1 MAEKKKINIG
11 IYDELHRKNLLKR
24 AKQVQMLYKQA
35 VQKIIQK
42 AQPTLFDIDPSLDEF
57 HFSDFPQLAKA
68 VNGYILQMGQG
79 LQSNVEDGDIEAWTL
94 ANTKNDAVVSHMTAA
109 YKIPRETLNKWKHP
123 HLEALAEF
131 MARKTVG
138 MNLSDGGS
146 REDTIA
152 GVWNLKQFKEELEL
166 ALETGIGQ
174 GKSAAE
180 LARDVK
186 QYLKNPDKLFRR
198 VRERVI
204 TDENGNKRRVGAL
217 RLSKA
222 AAAYHPGKGV
232 YRSSYKN
239 ALRLTATENNIAYR
253 TADHQR
259 WNALNFVLGQEIKLS
274 NNHTLNGKPF
284 VDICDDLAGKYPKT
298 FKFTGWH
305 PWCRCYATSILA
317 DRAEFEEYCKLLEQ
331 GKDVSNFKFTGM
343 IGPEDAPEEFRQ
355 WVQDNKQRIS
365 KAKNMPYFLR
375 DNPRLLESAGYK
387 IPKEQHSMFDWSQT
401 NPKKPQTLLEKAAQR
416 HAARTQEQ
424 IDEIK
429 KRAAERQERL
439 KLQQNF
445 IDNTFKEAT
454 AMPEVGTKSLVAAI
468 NKQELNRAMDV
479 AKSLQQEVA
488 AMKDAENKLKDLIP
502 DAPQQHKN
510 FTIKELQSAHAA
522 IKKTFDRWTWDFTT
536 DNSLQFLKG
545 RLEREIGIVASTSH
559 KTKDIAKA
567 AFERRLELVNKRI
580 DMKAIGD
587 GLQHE
592 FSFVKTTR
600 SANVKNVAKEIEALL
615 KDNNADLAMLRDKAD
630 DLRDKVRKLEARRK
644 TNRKTNSKAPNV
656 QSNAE
661 IKKDVLD
668 AFRKRGE
675 KITEGDIIIEDG
687 AVCLTKDQHRIIAE
701 KFMQV
706 TDHEKDIIYGRRK
719 GYYVGTGKSFQINGA
734 LRDVGGAGKN
744 VILGDIDKSP
754 NTFKGKDMF
763 GHILTKSEVNA
774 VKVIDRVIVRNKT
787 EFPIK
792 LVRNLDFNGINPFFG
807 GKLQEGIGR
816 ISDQINNLLD
826 KSMKADPAFM
836 SASTNAEKNLF
847 KSRKYQLQIEIPK
860 GTPLFLTDHYL
871 ESEAILG
878 RMTNIV
884 FKSVETKTVSTNIE
898 ITVIKCS
905 VKN

>member
-24 AKQVQMLYKQA
+24 AKQVQRLYKQA
-35 VQKIIQK
+35 VQKITQK
-42 AQPTLFDIDPSLDEF
+42 AQPTLFDIDPSLEEF

-79 LQSNVEDGDIEAWTL
+79 LQSNVEDGDVEAWTL
-94 ANTKNDAVVSHMTAA
+94 ANTKNDAVVNHMTAA

-123 HLEALAEF
+123 HLEALAAF
-131 MARKTVG
+131 MARKTTS

-146 REDTIA
+146 REDAIA

-204 TDENGNKRRVGAL
+204 IDKNGNKRRVGAL

-222 AAAYHPGKGV
+222 AAAYHPGQGV

-259 WNALNFVLGQEIKLS
+259 WNALNFVLGQEVKLS

-387 IPKEQHSMFDWSQT
+387 IPKEQHGMFDWDKAKPSVRIDT
-401 NPKKPQTLLEKAAQR
+401 VSTDSNPKLATQSLLEKAAKR

-424 IDEIK
+424 IDVIQNAWNTKRLKDIDARAKEAEKVLDGTTSPNNERKALK
-429 KRAAERQERL
+429 KRLLKVKNAILEHRSPAMVETLYARYERGIDIQQRWDKIVWGGFSKEQRKNCYEIEKQIGIL
-439 KLQQNF
+439 KGRKMAYEQADKQNA
-445 IDNTFKEAT
+445 N
-454 AMPEVGTKSLVAAI
+454 P
-468 NKQELNRAMDV
+468 
-479 AKSLQQEVA
+479 
-488 AMKDAENKLKDLIP
+488 DLIP
-502 DAPQQHKN
+502 QWKPTKKAAEWHFKAPDGTIHYVEEDPRYKKNMWKYENNCQTCAPAYTLREWGFNIKAGGNLKPAGLSYELSHGNNWVDTWIEQDGSPAKIKSFKDWMSEKGYKRMEKKQFRVYFDEITKEEGTYEIGLSWKGGGGHCTILKRFKDGTLRYVEPQH
-510 FTIKELQSAHAA
+510 
-522 IKKTFDRWTWDFTT
+522 
-536 DNSLQFLKG
+536 DNSPGSGWEWKDVDFLCSQITVKG
-545 RLEREIGIVASTSH
+545 RDGIMRVDNKLLNLKWASIFH
-559 KTKDIAKA
+559 K
-567 AFERRLELVNKRI
+567 R
-580 DMKAIGD
+580 
-587 GLQHE
+587 
-592 FSFVKTTR
+592 
-600 SANVKNVAKEIEALL
+600 
-615 KDNNADLAMLRDKAD
+615 
-630 DLRDKVRKLEARRK
+630 
-644 TNRKTNSKAPNV
+644 
-656 QSNAE
+656 
-661 IKKDVLD
+661 
-668 AFRKRGE
+668 
-675 KITEGDIIIEDG
+675 
-687 AVCLTKDQHRIIAE
+687 
-701 KFMQV
+701 
-706 TDHEKDIIYGRRK
+706 
-719 GYYVGTGKSFQINGA
+719 
-734 LRDVGGAGKN
+734 
-744 VILGDIDKSP
+744 
-754 NTFKGKDMF
+754 
-763 GHILTKSEVNA
+763 
-774 VKVIDRVIVRNKT
+774 
-787 EFPIK
+787 
-792 LVRNLDFNGINPFFG
+792 
-807 GKLQEGIGR
+807 
-816 ISDQINNLLD
+816 
-826 KSMKADPAFM
+826 
-836 SASTNAEKNLF
+836 
-847 KSRKYQLQIEIPK
+847 
-860 GTPLFLTDHYL
+860 
-871 ESEAILG
+871 
-878 RMTNIV
+878 
-884 FKSVETKTVSTNIE
+884 
-898 ITVIKCS
+898 
-905 VKN
+905 